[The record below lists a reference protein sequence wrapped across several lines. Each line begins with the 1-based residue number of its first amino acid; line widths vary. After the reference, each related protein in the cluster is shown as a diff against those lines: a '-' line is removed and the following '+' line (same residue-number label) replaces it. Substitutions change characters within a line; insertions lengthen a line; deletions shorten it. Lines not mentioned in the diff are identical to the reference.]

1 MPESF
6 LFPTITS
13 LPAGYDCTV
22 SVAPAILAAR
32 LVSGTGTIDVHY
44 AVFHAGRQEAEQTAS
59 VEYVQGRARG
69 APIKPFVWRD
79 TVPDWAGGYLEI
91 AITARGGARIFD
103 AKRPVSFY
111 AIYSKPGKK
120 SFFSDN
126 AYKFAAPPVIEQIAR
141 YGRYVDNYP
150 MVHLDRARDLGETI
164 TFINPYRKALLA
176 SIKTS
181 DGRILQRQRVNPM
194 SVHNVRLI
202 ALLRPEEPEWFGQ
215 IQITATNRV
224 VTYDVKHSLGDP
236 QIISDHE
243 HLDPFRGEPTHLPLT
258 RLIRRRVGEAIR
270 RPA

>member
-1 MPESF
+1 MAESF

-13 LPAGYDCTV
+13 LPAGYDCTI
-22 SVAPAILAAR
+22 SLAPAVLAAR
-32 LVSGTGTIDVHY
+32 LVSGTGMVDIHF
-44 AVFHAGRQEAEQTAS
+44 AVFHEGRQEVDETVS
-59 VEYVQGRARG
+59 VEYVQGQLQGPAM
-69 APIKPFVWRD
+69 KPFVWRD
-79 TVPDWAGGYLEI
+79 RSPDWAGGYLEI

-103 AKRPVSFY
+103 AKRPVSYY

-120 SFFSDN
+120 SFFSDS
-126 AYKFAAPPVIEQIAR
+126 AYKFGAPPVIEQIAR

-181 DGRILQRQRVNPM
+181 DGRILERQRVNPM
-194 SVHNVRLI
+194 SVRNIRLVV
-202 ALLRPEEPEWFGQ
+202 LLRPDETEWIGQ

-224 VTYDVKHSLGDP
+224 VTYNLKHSLIDP
-236 QIISDHE
+236 QLISDHE

-258 RLIRRRVGEAIR
+258 RLIRRRVGETLS